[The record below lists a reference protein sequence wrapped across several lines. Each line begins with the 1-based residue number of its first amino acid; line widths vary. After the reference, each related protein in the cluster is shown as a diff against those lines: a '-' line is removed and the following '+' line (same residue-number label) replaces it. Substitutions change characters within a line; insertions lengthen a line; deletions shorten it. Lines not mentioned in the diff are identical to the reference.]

1 MCIAVLDTQLFMSH
15 FITALI
21 PVLILIFTGYVLK
34 RVNFLSDDIWAG
46 IEKLTYY
53 IMFPALLVHNI
64 GGQNIHGTPWPHMF
78 LVVAVTLLSASV
90 VLMLY
95 FKTQPHM
102 SAKTFTSV
110 FQGGIRFNTYIALS
124 VSSAYFGAE
133 GLALAS
139 ISAGIMIVVINLLC
153 VGIFVL
159 YGSNAAPDAKTFL
172 KQIFYNPLILGCV
185 AGWCLSLSGVG
196 LPGVTANITEILG
209 RAALP
214 IGLLAVGAA
223 LKPSLIHGHRNAI
236 ISSSVIQFL
245 IKPALVL
252 MLCNQLH
259 LSALAT
265 GILLIAFIAPTASSA
280 YILARQ
286 LGGDLDTMASIITLQ
301 TLLAF
306 GIMPLWAFGFMI

>member
-1 MCIAVLDTQLFMSH
+1 MTH

-21 PVLILIFTGYVLK
+21 PVLVLIFTGYALK
-34 RVNFLSDDIWAG
+34 RMKFLGDDIWAG

-53 IMFPALLVHNI
+53 IMFPALLTYNI
-64 GGQNIHGTPWPHMF
+64 GQQNIHGTPWPAM
-78 LVVAVTLLSASV
+78 LMVLLITLLVASAV
-90 VLMLY
+90 MIVF
-95 FKTQPHM
+95 FKSQNKISP
-102 SAKTFTSV
+102 ATFTSV

-124 VSSAYFGAE
+124 VSAAYFGSE

-139 ISAGIMIVVINLLC
+139 ISAGFMIVIINLLC

-159 YGSNAAPDAKTFL
+159 YGTKAAPDVLTFI
-172 KQIFYNPLILGCV
+172 KQIFYNPLILGCI
-185 AGWCLSLSGVG
+185 AGWTLSLSGIG
-196 LPGVTANITEILG
+196 LPGVSADIAEILG

-223 LKPSLIHGHRNAI
+223 LKPELIHGHRLAI
-236 ISSSVIQFL
+236 LLSSFVQFL
-245 IKPALVL
+245 LKPALIL
-252 MLCNQLH
+252 GLCWVIH
-259 LSALAT
+259 LPPMAS
-265 GILLIAFIAPTASSA
+265 GILLIAFISPTASSA

-306 GIMPLWAFGFMI
+306 VIMPLWAFAVLV